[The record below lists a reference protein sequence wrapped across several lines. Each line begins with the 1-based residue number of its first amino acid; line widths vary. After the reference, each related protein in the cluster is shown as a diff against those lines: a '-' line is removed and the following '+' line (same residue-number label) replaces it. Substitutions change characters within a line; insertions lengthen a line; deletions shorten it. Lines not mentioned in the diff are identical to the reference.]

1 MRAQVLRDKGF
12 IFSHKNLDYYRRMSN
27 KHLVNLGYFFIWGD
41 FLLVIF
47 FVHSLFVSPI
57 TVEMYFSEYLQIALY
72 LFNWI
77 KTWGEFF
84 DRWVGF
90 IYTLPA
96 ALIFFMRYFI
106 TTSIGIWLV
115 RKYS

>member
-1 MRAQVLRDKGF
+1 
-12 IFSHKNLDYYRRMSN
+12 MSS

-47 FVHSLFVSPI
+47 FFHSLFVSPI

-115 RKYS
+115 RKYG

>member
-1 MRAQVLRDKGF
+1 MK
-12 IFSHKNLDYYRRMSN
+12 N
-27 KHLVNLGYFFIWGD
+27 KHLVSLGYFFIWGD

-47 FVHSLFVSPI
+47 FIHSLFVSPI

-77 KTWGEFF
+77 KTWGGFF
-84 DRWVGF
+84 DWWVGI
-90 IYTLPA
+90 IYTWPA
-96 ALIFFMRYFI
+96 ALIFFIRYFVS
-106 TTSIGIWLV
+106 TSIGIWLV

>member
-115 RKYS
+115 RKYG

>member
-1 MRAQVLRDKGF
+1 M
-12 IFSHKNLDYYRRMSN
+12 NN

-47 FVHSLFVSPI
+47 FIHSLFVSPI
-57 TVEMYFSEYLQIALY
+57 TVEMYFSEYLQVALY
-72 LFNWI
+72 LFDWI

-84 DRWVGF
+84 DWWVCI

-96 ALIFFMRYFI
+96 ALIFLIRYFF

>member
-1 MRAQVLRDKGF
+1 
-12 IFSHKNLDYYRRMSN
+12 MS
-27 KHLVNLGYFFIWGD
+27 KKDLVSLGYFFIWGD
-41 FLLVIF
+41 FLLVLF
-47 FVHSLFVSPI
+47 FIHSLFVSPI
-57 TVEMYFSEYLQIALY
+57 TVEMYFFEYLQIALY

>member
-1 MRAQVLRDKGF
+1 M
-12 IFSHKNLDYYRRMSN
+12 KN
-27 KHLVNLGYFFIWGD
+27 KQLVNLGYFFIWGD

-57 TVEMYFSEYLQIALY
+57 NVEIYFSEYLQIALY

-77 KTWGEFF
+77 KTWGGFF
-84 DRWVGF
+84 DWWVGI

-115 RKYS
+115 RKYI

>member
-1 MRAQVLRDKGF
+1 
-12 IFSHKNLDYYRRMSN
+12 MSK

-57 TVEMYFSEYLQIALY
+57 SVEMYFSEYLQIALY